1 MRCALRLLP
10 LLMMLP
16 LAGCRA
22 AYIETDI
29 VNATDAKVP
38 LVELD
43 YPDASFG
50 FSSMQPHATRHIRLK
65 VQGSGTT
72 KLLWTDVAGHEHT
85 AKGPELR
92 EGQQGSLRVT
102 LTADAP
108 QWEAHLN
115 P

>member
-1 MRCALRLLP
+1 MRRALALL
-10 LLMMLP
+10 LLLP
-16 LAGCRA
+16 LAGCHS
-22 AYIETDI
+22 AYIETDL
-29 VNATDAKVP
+29 VNASGAKVP
-38 LVELD
+38 VVELD

-50 FSSMQPHATRHIRLK
+50 ISAFEPGATMHYRFK

-72 KLLWTDVAGHEHT
+72 KLLWTDAAGHDHT

-92 EGQQGSLRVT
+92 EGQQGTLRVT

-108 QWEAHLN
+108 QWEAHLQ